1 MASFRSTVIDARA
14 MVTAKHGDFFNPLER
29 WTEPTANKSSPTGQ
43 RANYAPESTE
53 NSRRLSLSRLPDF
66 QHCIGSGIVRW
77 RHPVI

>member
-1 MASFRSTVIDARA
+1 VIDARG
-14 MVTAKHGDFFNPLER
+14 MVTAEHVIFLNPLEPA
-29 WTEPTANKSSPTGQ
+29 TEPTANLTLDRAKKSPPTGQ

-77 RHPVI
+77 RHPVV